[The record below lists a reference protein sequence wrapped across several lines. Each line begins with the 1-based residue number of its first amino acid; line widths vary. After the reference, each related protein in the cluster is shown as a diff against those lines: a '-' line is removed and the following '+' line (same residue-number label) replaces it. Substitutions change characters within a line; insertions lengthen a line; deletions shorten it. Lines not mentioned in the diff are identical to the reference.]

1 MRAACNAKFANCKS
15 PIGLKTE
22 AVLGKMPPSS
32 EPKLKRARTKADANA
47 EAVAKSTAAKAKST
61 KSTPASS
68 AAKRRSSSQSKV
80 ASMSI
85 TEVMLAQAN
94 KKQKK
99 GK

>member
-47 EAVAKSTAAKAKST
+47 EAVANQLLQRQSQLSQH
-61 KSTPASS
+61 P
-68 AAKRRSSSQSKV
+68 RRQPQSGVPVLNLKW
-80 ASMSI
+80 
-85 TEVMLAQAN
+85 QA
-94 KKQKK
+94 
-99 GK
+99 